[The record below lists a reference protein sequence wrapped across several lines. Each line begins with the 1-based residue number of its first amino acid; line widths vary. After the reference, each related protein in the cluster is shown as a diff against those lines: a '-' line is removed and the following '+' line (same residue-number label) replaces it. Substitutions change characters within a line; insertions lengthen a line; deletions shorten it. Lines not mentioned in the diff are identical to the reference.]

1 MFICA
6 TDEPGTPAELAALEE
21 GKSVQDYCGA
31 AERGGLRR
39 SPSSMRHAWIAN
51 LLRVALGDRF
61 AGESANAGGS
71 QPPVV
76 SLTPAISSTRS
87 TMRRRSFGP
96 FIRVNAL
103 VSASPS
109 EVARKSK
116 T

>member
-31 AERGGLRR
+31 VERGGLRR

-61 AGESANAGGS
+61 AGESANAGCNLFYE
-71 QPPVV
+71 VDDA
-76 SLTPAISSTRS
+76 TPQFRA
-87 TMRRRSFGP
+87 P
-96 FIRVNAL
+96 FRC
-103 VSASPS
+103 
-109 EVARKSK
+109 ESK
-116 T
+116 LL